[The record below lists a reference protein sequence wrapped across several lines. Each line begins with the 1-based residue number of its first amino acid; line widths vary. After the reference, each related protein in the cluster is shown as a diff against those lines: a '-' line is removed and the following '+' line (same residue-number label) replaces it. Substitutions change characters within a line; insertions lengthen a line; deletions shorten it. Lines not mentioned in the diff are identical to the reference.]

1 MTLWNECNGHA
12 EIQPISGSLCRM
24 VESREQVATLSY
36 VDTLPEQSVLE
47 ELLEESKPA
56 YPEETTG
63 LHYLLKTPFRYLPL
77 LWGSRFWK
85 MTEPSLL
92 YGGKSLEA
100 TLIEAAY
107 YRLVFLFSMEGTP
120 PKARLNSEHTL
131 FSVGYS
137 SPKGIRLQDA
147 PFNDYHNQL
156 THPSN
161 YSASQQLGSN
171 MREAGVEVFEYLSA
185 RAQDNKVCVALFSPE
200 ALSDKAPTGMEQW
213 LCESSADMVAFTT
226 AGNRTPYFFPT
237 EIFLVAGIFPMPR

>member
-1 MTLWNECNGHA
+1 
-12 EIQPISGSLCRM
+12 M
-24 VESREQVATLSY
+24 VESQEQVATLGY
-36 VDTLPEQSVLE
+36 VDTLAEQAVLE

-56 YPEETTG
+56 YPEETTD
-63 LHYLLKTPFRYLPL
+63 LHYLLKTPFRYPPL
-77 LWGSRFWK
+77 LWGSRFGK
-85 MTEPSLL
+85 ITEPSLF
-92 YGGKSLEA
+92 YGGKTLEA

-137 SPKGIRLQDA
+137 STKGVRLQDT
-147 PFNDYHNQL
+147 PFDNYHDQL

-161 YSASQQLGSN
+161 YSACQHLGSN

-185 RAQDNKVCVALFSPE
+185 RAQDKEVCVALFSPE
-200 ALSDKAPTGMEQW
+200 AFSENAPAGMAQW

-237 EIFLVAGIFPMPR
+237 EMFLVEGTFPMPA